1 MHSPLCKAR
10 CRDAMTT
17 ARLPSRRE
25 TAHDGV
31 RAALLICT
39 LAAAALPATPAAAQ
53 LGGSL
58 SLSSQSRLRGQPI
71 SDHRPVA
78 ELELVHDS
86 ASGFYLGGSA
96 ALVASR
102 DAGLQPFAFR
112 QYAGFARRLSP
123 AVAIDLGVVHNGY
136 TEYSGVPGGGS
147 YTEAYVGITGRN
159 LSGHIYL
166 SPGYFHKNEMTLYME
181 IDGHVDI
188 APNLQLFAHAGCLAY
203 LSDHRSAGDRGTA
216 TDWRIGLRRHIG
228 PVDLEAA
235 WTGYL
240 EDARTYERDRRSDG
254 ALVISLAFAF

>member
-1 MHSPLCKAR
+1 
-10 CRDAMTT
+10 MTG
-17 ARLPSRRE
+17 AERPWRRE
-25 TAHDGV
+25 TANDGV

-39 LAAAALPATPAAAQ
+39 LAAATLPATPAAAQ
-53 LGGSL
+53 LGGSV
-58 SLSSQSRLRGQPI
+58 SLSSQLQLRGQPI

-78 ELELVHDS
+78 ELEIVHDS

-102 DAGLQPFAFR
+102 DAGLQPFAFK

-136 TEYSGVPGGGS
+136 TEYSSISGDGS
-147 YTEAYVGITGRN
+147 YTEAYVGVTGRN

-166 SPGYFHKNEMTLYME
+166 SPGYFRKDEPTLYME
-181 IDGHVDI
+181 IDGHADV
-188 APNLQLFAHAGCLAY
+188 ARNLQLFAHAGRLAY
-203 LSDHRSAGDRGTA
+203 LNDHRSAGDRGTT

-235 WTGYL
+235 WTGYV
-240 EDARTYERDRRSDG
+240 EDARTYERNRRRDG
-254 ALVISLAFAF
+254 ALVISLAFAAF